1 MATQPIENLKQPLMQ
16 SIVREQPETNME
28 GNVTNT
34 SVVKNLLD
42 AMRDLNF
49 NDLVNTFA
57 NMSATQSPVETKR
70 ESTEGLMAEVKTPP
84 TPKEVQE
91 SQESQ
96 KVVPQDEF
104 IAPDAPTPTSDAM
117 KMNQVY
123 RPPTAVEENT
133 NTGLMTAV

>member
-1 MATQPIENLKQPLMQ
+1 MQ

-42 AMRDLNF
+42 AMKDLNF

-84 TPKEVQE
+84 TPKEVQD
-91 SQESQ
+91 SQ
-96 KVVPQDEF
+96 PQQQEF
-104 IAPDAPTPTSDAM
+104 IAPEAPTPTSDAM